1 LHPDLGN
8 GSDDDAVEGTARS
21 KQIATT
27 TVVKN
32 VAGDPLCLTPTAR
45 GDGILFPTTAATR
58 STCFTPDAQRSIRS
72 PLGR

>member
-32 VAGDPLCLTPTAR
+32 VAGDLLC
-45 GDGILFPTTAATR
+45 
-58 STCFTPDAQRSIRS
+58 
-72 PLGR
+72 